1 MIRLIDF
8 CLWYI
13 NCMFKIYF
21 SLIIVVY
28 FSVLYLISD
37 KFIKKNDIKT
47 ANKIGFFGVVSP
59 LVIMFVVLVIKAF

>member
-1 MIRLIDF
+1 
-8 CLWYI
+8 
-13 NCMFKIYF
+13 MFKIYF

-47 ANKIGFFGVVSP
+47 ANKIGFFGVVLP
-59 LVIMFVVLVIKAF
+59 LVIMFVILVIKAL